1 VLIGEELFAAGAY
14 VSGDPQQV
22 GSIAAQDWYK
32 LAALVLSIL
41 GALLATAGVTV
52 IGDLMRL

>member
-1 VLIGEELFAAGAY
+1 
-14 VSGDPQQV
+14 V